1 LYTKATTR
9 AGDRPRPLVARR
21 HVNSV
26 TYHVPRA
33 TDFES
38 SPGLDLE
45 QSEARLLA
53 QVALKI
59 LNGVGA

>member
-1 LYTKATTR
+1 VGCTQK
-9 AGDRPRPLVARR
+9 P
-21 HVNSV
+21 
-26 TYHVPRA
+26 PRA
-33 TDFES
+33 LAIARALSLRGATSTASRTACNGFES

>member
-1 LYTKATTR
+1 MAIIQGATRDGLVHPTR
-9 AGDRPRPLVARR
+9 ATKGRYGTFVRCTQQPPR
-21 HVNSV
+21 
-26 TYHVPRA
+26 
-33 TDFES
+33 
-38 SPGLDLE
+38 GLDLE